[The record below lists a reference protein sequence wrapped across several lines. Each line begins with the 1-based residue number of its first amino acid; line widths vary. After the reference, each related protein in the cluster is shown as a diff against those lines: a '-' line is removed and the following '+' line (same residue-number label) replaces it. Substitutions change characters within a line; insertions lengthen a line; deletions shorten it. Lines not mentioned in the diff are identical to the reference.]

1 MAFPDLHWLCRLLHS
16 SFSRYI
22 DAGLVSLTTE
32 EERSLLISLSQ
43 VSRRIRQAGDEPPP
57 HCARVVAA
65 EAICDHSG
73 AWFSKLHSSA
83 RHGCLKTITA
93 ITVALLLLESQFV
106 RHSAGRIFLELS
118 SFLLKNE
125 DLWKELMHLL
135 CLSLETTVF
144 YVYVPDSSLP
154 APKPNLVLED
164 DHVAVL
170 FRLRLV
176 KAKWFT
182 VAELLQILRNIFKSL
197 DDKSGV
203 DVKFYTNAVIASLSV
218 ATSNILDG
226 IKACKSDESCSSSSG
241 QIIIDQSNTVILGV
255 LLQLL
260 CSLSKR
266 CAPDEANEGEHTA
279 TSQIIELVPKFFYWG
294 LLEDRSGAVDSVSQF
309 LRHKMMMLMIRLS
322 DCIHQERATL
332 ALWLQLL
339 WNSFGHV
346 LNYPLCEIASSCY
359 AHLEGSPFFATMV
372 GSDMCYHHLQRQAT
386 FLLFKCTFNV
396 INLNKDTSVKI
407 FELSN
412 WLERHFPGAMSINQ
426 ESYLEECR
434 RFAFSFLKCFLDEDD
449 FLFEMLLLLLDF
461 SHLLQTLGSKD
472 HVTFLEED
480 KGNTLF
486 HITSIFDPVHVFH
499 LFLFGIH
506 YDHSMLLDCLISKD
520 SGVLCVRYL
529 LRCLRIVVGSWD
541 LFVKFVMPEFDTSLS
556 LCKKRKVC
564 LDDNDSLKKAGS
576 STSGSNYLVRRPAK
590 SKAMITQLPAIG
602 AFESASKCLL
612 CLKKSIE
619 SLHKKNLFPYNP
631 TALLRREKER
641 HGWISLS

>member
-339 WNSFGHV
+339 WNSFGH
-346 LNYPLCEIASSCY
+346 
-359 AHLEGSPFFATMV
+359 
-372 GSDMCYHHLQRQAT
+372 
-386 FLLFKCTFNV
+386 
-396 INLNKDTSVKI
+396 I

-631 TALLRREKER
+631 TALLRSFVKFEELLKRQVAGE
-641 HGWISLS
+641 I